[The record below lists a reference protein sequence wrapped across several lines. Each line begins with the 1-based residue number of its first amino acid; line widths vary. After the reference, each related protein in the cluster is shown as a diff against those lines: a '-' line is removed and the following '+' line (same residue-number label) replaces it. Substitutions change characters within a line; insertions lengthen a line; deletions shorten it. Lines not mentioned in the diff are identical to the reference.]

1 MEGAAIPGLYLAL
14 KNFGIVGLI
23 LVLWY
28 LSYNYTRK
36 TQDEHKKNIYEI
48 LDRYRDDMQE
58 MRNMY
63 KSNVSLVQDYHSIAS
78 DLKDVV
84 IYNTQVMT
92 KISEEIRQNE
102 FCPAQRIDKKRVI
115 KGA

>member
-1 MEGAAIPGLYLAL
+1 MESFSLPGLFLAF
-14 KNFGIVGLI
+14 KNFGIIGLVI
-23 LVLWY
+23 VLWY
-28 LSYNYTRK
+28 LGSNSNRK
-36 TQDEHKKNIYEI
+36 IQDEHKKEMEQVLN
-48 LDRYRDDMQE
+48 RYRDDMQE
-58 MRNMY
+58 MRHMY
-63 KSNVSLVQDYHSIAS
+63 ENNVSLVKDYHSIAS

-102 FCPAQRIDKKRVI
+102 FCPMQRIDKKRVI